1 MNKKIASKGFI
12 GSEILDL
19 IIAFAKNDDSFWS
32 LLIKR
37 LLVHNCTEYEISNAV
52 ESTIDNLNK
61 KLFIADIIQPI
72 LAKRMEHI
80 VD

>member
-1 MNKKIASKGFI
+1 MNKKTATKEFI
-12 GSEILDL
+12 ENEILDL

-37 LLVHNCTEYEISNAV
+37 LLVYNCTEFEVSNAV

-61 KLFIADIIQPI
+61 DFFIADVIQPI
-72 LAKRMEHI
+72 LEKRMKHI